1 MCPLK
6 VRRFGFKLPQAFWKP
21 AGCLPGLPSS
31 SDYFFL
37 LKLKVSPVTLSL
49 LCFSKTLLD
58 KLENTL
64 TLHLFG
70 LCLCQMWFCNYLSHD
85 LHSTPEHSFAFQLS
99 RLSARSV
106 AYWCSSYSGRH
117 NCPEA
122 GIESYHYKL
131 FSTHTHL
138 HERLILSIVH
148 SLICYAVYLCISQ
161 KFVKASWHA
170 QISFL
175 TCGTVPTFKHF
186 PGNCHVWF
194 GCDYDVGLCFLLG
207 MSGFT
212 GLVFYRTA
220 VSVSRSGHLLCQL

>member
-6 VRRFGFKLPQAFWKP
+6 VRRFGFKLSQAFGKP

-37 LKLKVSPVTLSL
+37 LKLKVSPVILSL

-58 KLENTL
+58 KLETTL

-122 GIESYHYKL
+122 GIESYQYKL
-131 FSTHTHL
+131 FSTHTL
-138 HERLILSIVH
+138 ARETNTLYCILTNLLCSLSVH
-148 SLICYAVYLCISQ
+148 FTELCE
-161 KFVKASWHA
+161 
-170 QISFL
+170 SFL
-175 TCGTVPTFKHF
+175 ACSNIFPDMWDCAHFQAFSWKLSCVIWMWLRCGALLSVR
-186 PGNCHVWF
+186 HV
-194 GCDYDVGLCFLLG
+194 GIHRAGVLPHCSIC
-207 MSGFT
+207 
-212 GLVFYRTA
+212 
-220 VSVSRSGHLLCQL
+220 